1 MPVDSYTVADLLRK
15 PRCAYRVNPDRVAV
29 RFGSRQ
35 LTYDELDERSDRLA
49 SALRAHGFVKGDRVG
64 VLLYNRL
71 EWVET
76 FFALAKLGGVV
87 VPINYLLKP
96 QEVSYIADDAGL
108 GWLIY
113 EQELSA
119 LVGETRK
126 IHSGIRGYVGV
137 ETVDAPADVLDYEVL
152 IASGEHHPDALP
164 PAEVR
169 ADDLL
174 VLQYTS
180 GTTGQPKGA
189 MHTHSTVQWNSFH
202 QIVDYGVTADEV
214 YLVVPA
220 LCWAAG
226 LHYIALATLWR
237 GGRVVLNPS
246 TGFDPAE
253 FLATVQRER
262 ITSVLL
268 VPTVLKRVLAEPTF
282 DTHDLSSL
290 RLICSGGEPVPVT
303 ALEEMRNRLPACD
316 LVQSFGMSEFPCVM
330 AYLEPRYAAAK
341 LGSTGRSSSA
351 AELRV
356 VDENGHEAPPGEAG
370 EIICRSPASMIGY
383 YRRPEATA
391 ATLVDGWL
399 HTGDLGYVDDEGFIY
414 VAGRAKDVLISGG
427 LNVYPAEV
435 ERVIAQHPAVH
446 EAAVI
451 GVPDDQWGEIGHA
464 VVVLHPSGQL
474 TETELRDYLGTELAK
489 YKIPK
494 RWTLRQEPLP
504 RTTSGKVQKFVVR
517 EQLGLSQT
525 PALVGK
531 PAPNPGSATMA

>member
-1 MPVDSYTVADLLRK
+1 MDSYSLAELLRK
-15 PRCAYRVNPDRVAV
+15 PRCAHRVNPDRIAV
-29 RFGSRQ
+29 TFGSRH
-35 LTYDELDERSDRLA
+35 LTYDELDARSDRLA
-49 SALRAHGFVKGDRVG
+49 SGLRAHGFVKGDRVG
-64 VLLYNRL
+64 VLMYNRL

-96 QEVSYIADDAGL
+96 HEVSYIADDAGL

-113 EQELSA
+113 EKQLA
-119 LVGETRK
+119 DLIGETRK
-126 IHSGIRGYVGV
+126 INTAARRYVGI
-137 ETVDAPADVLDYEVL
+137 ETADAPADVLDYEVL
-152 IASGEHHPDALP
+152 IDSGEHIPDALP
-164 PAEVR
+164 LAEVS

-174 VLQYTS
+174 LLQYTS
-180 GTTGQPKGA
+180 GTTGHPKGA
-189 MHTHSTVQWNSFH
+189 MHTHSTVLWNAFH
-202 QIVDYGVTADEV
+202 QIVDYRVTADEV
-214 YLVVPA
+214 YLIVPA

-226 LHYIALATLWR
+226 FHYIALATLWR

-246 TGFDPAE
+246 TGFDPAD

-262 ITSVLL
+262 ITSTFL

-290 RLICSGGEPVPVT
+290 RLVCSGGEPVPVT
-303 ALEEMRNRLPACD
+303 AIQEIRTRLPSCD
-316 LVQSFGMSEFPCVM
+316 LVQSYGMSEFPCVM
-330 AYLEPRYAAAK
+330 AYLEPAYSVTK

-351 AELRV
+351 AEVRV
-356 VDENGHEAPPGEAG
+356 VDESSHDVPPGEPG

-383 YRRPEATA
+383 YRRPEASA

-399 HTGDLGYVDDEGFIY
+399 HTGDLGYVDEDGFIY
-414 VAGRAKDVLISGG
+414 IAGRAKDMLISGG

-435 ERVIAQHPAVH
+435 ERVIAQHPAVQ

-451 GVPDDQWGEIGHA
+451 GLPDDRWGEIGHA
-464 VVVLHPSGQL
+464 LVVLHPTSQL
-474 TETELRDYLGTELAK
+474 SETELLNYLDPELAK

-494 RWTLRQEPLP
+494 RFTIRHEPLP

-517 EQLGLSQT
+517 EQIELSET
-525 PALVGK
+525 RD
-531 PAPNPGSATMA
+531 

>member
-1 MPVDSYTVADLLRK
+1 MDSYTLAELLRK
-15 PRCAYRVNPDRVAV
+15 PRCAHRVNPDRIAV
-29 RFGSRQ
+29 SFGSRH

-64 VLLYNRL
+64 VLMYNRL

-96 QEVSYIADDAGL
+96 QELAYIADDAGL

-113 EQELSA
+113 EQELA
-119 LVGETRK
+119 CLVSETRK
-126 IHSGIRGYVGV
+126 INSGPRRYVGV
-137 ETVDAPADVLDYEVL
+137 QTADAPADVLDYERL
-152 IASGEHHPDALP
+152 IESGEYNSDALP

-169 ADDLL
+169 TDDLL
-174 VLQYTS
+174 LLQYTS

-189 MHTHSTVQWNSFH
+189 MHTHSTVLWNSFH

-214 YLVVPA
+214 YLIVPA

-226 LHYIALATLWR
+226 FHYIALATLWR

-246 TGFDPAE
+246 TGFDPAD
-253 FLATVQRER
+253 FLTTVQRER
-262 ITSVLL
+262 ITSALL

-290 RLICSGGEPVPVT
+290 RLVCSGGEPVPVT
-303 ALEEMRNRLPACD
+303 AIEEMHNRLPSCD
-316 LVQSFGMSEFPCVM
+316 LVQSYGMSEFPCVM
-330 AYLEPRYAAAK
+330 AYLEPTYAVSK
-341 LGSTGRSSSA
+341 LGSTGRSSGA

-356 VDENGHEAPPGEAG
+356 VDEHGNDAPPGEPG
-370 EIICRSPASMIGY
+370 EIICRSPATMIGY
-383 YRRPEATA
+383 YRKPEATA
-391 ATLVDGWL
+391 ASVVDGWL
-399 HTGDLGYVDDEGFIY
+399 RTGDLGYVDDDGFIY
-414 VAGRAKDVLISGG
+414 IAGRAKDMLITGG

-464 VVVLHPSGQL
+464 IVVLHPSGQL
-474 TETELRDYLGTELAK
+474 AETELLDYLGPQLAK

-494 RWTLRQEPLP
+494 RFTIRQEPLP

-517 EQLGLSQT
+517 EQVGLS
-525 PALVGK
+525 
-531 PAPNPGSATMA
+531 ATHA